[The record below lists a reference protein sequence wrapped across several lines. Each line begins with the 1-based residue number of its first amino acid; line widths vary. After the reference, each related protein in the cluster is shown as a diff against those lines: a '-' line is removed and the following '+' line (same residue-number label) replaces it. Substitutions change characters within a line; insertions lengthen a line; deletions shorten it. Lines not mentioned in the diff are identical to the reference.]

1 MGLRKFKIILAV
13 GGILW
18 LISSASAQEVQ
29 YEKMDDDQVEH
40 WYHPKSQRS
49 WFQIQVEK
57 ISNVLWAGKK
67 APFGRSV
74 ALLTGVSDY
83 QYLTP
88 DLPSVENDLRDMRK
102 FLLQQGGFDEVFVIK
117 NSNLNRNI
125 IERYIKDELPKRV
138 GRDGRLLFYF
148 SGHGA
153 DKRGSNTGYMQF
165 SKARADQFY
174 GDEVLAVKSVETW
187 SDEVEVKHLLAL
199 LDCCSSGLAF
209 ADKGKARCDQ
219 AIFKTLSGN
228 GSRVVA
234 TAGTADQ
241 KTYAL
246 KARDGGN
253 GIFTRAFL
261 DVFASEAENV
271 GKCGLF
277 TIDEVISQVKR
288 NVSEFSSRYQKEV
301 TPRIWTLADRTYQGT
316 FVFLNPGVKK
326 LTFTDQQIAAGDLVR
341 KSGAAT
347 GDKYGTLRVISQYDG
362 LVIIDGA
369 EIGQVAAGAA
379 MEYFP
384 VKTGRRSVTVT
395 GSGDSNTQK
404 ITVSQDR
411 VARLVFRRKSLPDL
425 ASKTPD
431 LTPGRRQP
439 TYDLRKTAKTL
450 SQDDAKKMLRKY
462 DYYSTDQYSW
472 SKPWSNPQGKGI
484 DNEFAVQ
491 MNGKVVYDAAT
502 GLSWQQSGSSN
513 MTFKK
518 AEAYIQKLNREDH
531 GGYSDWRLPT
541 LEEAMSLMEPKE
553 LNGDLH
559 IDSKFDKT
567 QRWIW
572 TADKKSASRAW
583 VVYFSNGDCSFNVID
598 IFFVH
603 VRAVR

>member
-1 MGLRKFKIILAV
+1 MGLRRFKIILAIV
-13 GGILW
+13 GILW

-40 WYHPKSQRS
+40 WYHPISQRS

-125 IERYIKDELPKRV
+125 IERYIKDELPKKV

-234 TAGTADQ
+234 TAGTAGQ

-271 GKCGLF
+271 GKCGLL

-301 TPRIWTLADRTYQGT
+301 TPRMWTMADRTYQGT
-316 FVFLNPGVKK
+316 FVFLNPGVKN
-326 LTFTDQQIAAGDLVR
+326 LTFTDQQIAGGDLVR

-347 GDKYGTLRVISQYDG
+347 GEKYGTLRVISQYDG
-362 LVIIDGA
+362 LVMIDGA

-425 ASKTPD
+425 ASKNPD
-431 LTPGRRQP
+431 LTPSRRQP
-439 TYDLRKTAKTL
+439 TYKLRKTAKRL
-450 SQDDAKKMLRKY
+450 SEDDVKKMLKKY
-462 DYYSTDQYSW
+462 DYYSTDQYSR
-472 SKPWSNPQGKGI
+472 SNPYSNPQGKGI

-502 GLSWQQSGSSN
+502 GLSWQQSGSSS

-518 AEAYIQKLNREDH
+518 AEAYIQKLNREDY

-541 LEEAMSLMEPKE
+541 LEEAMSLMEPKK
-553 LNGDLH
+553 LNGNLH

-567 QRWIW
+567 QSWIW
-572 TADKKSASRAW
+572 TADKKSASSAW
-583 VVYFSNGDCSFNVID
+583 VVYFIYGNCDLTPVDYGNF
-598 IFFVH
+598 

>member
-1 MGLRKFKIILAV
+1 MVLKQFNLFLAV
-13 GGILW
+13 SCSLW
-18 LISSASAQEVQ
+18 LISSALAQEIQ
-29 YEKMDDDQVEH
+29 YEKLDDGQVEH
-40 WYHPKSQRS
+40 WYHPENQRS

-347 GDKYGTLRVISQYDG
+347 GEKYGTLRVISQYDG

-450 SQDDAKKMLRKY
+450 SHDDAKKMLKKY
-462 DYYSTDQYSW
+462 DYYSTDQYSR

-484 DNEFAVQ
+484 DNEFTLRK
-491 MNGKVVYDAAT
+491 NGKVVYDAAT
-502 GLSWQQSGSSN
+502 GLTWQQPGSPKM
-513 MTFKK
+513 MTSP
-518 AEAYIQKLNREDH
+518 A
-531 GGYSDWRLPT
+531 
-541 LEEAMSLMEPKE
+541 
-553 LNGDLH
+553 
-559 IDSKFDKT
+559 
-567 QRWIW
+567 
-572 TADKKSASRAW
+572 RATP
-583 VVYFSNGDCSFNVID
+583 CSTTPFRKM
-598 IFFVH
+598 FP
-603 VRAVR
+603 RSTS

>member
-1 MGLRKFKIILAV
+1 MGLRQFKIILALSGV
-13 GGILW
+13 LW
-18 LISSASAQEVQ
+18 LIPSAAAQVQ
-29 YEKMDDDQVEH
+29 YEKLDNGKVEH
-40 WYHPKSQRS
+40 WYHPQSQS
-49 WFQIQVEK
+49 TWFQIQVEK
-57 ISNVLWAGKK
+57 ISNVFWAGKK

-83 QYLTP
+83 QHLTP

-117 NSNLNRNI
+117 NINLDRNI
-125 IERYIKDELPKRV
+125 VERYIKKVLPQLV
-138 GRDGRLLFYF
+138 GKEGRLLFYF

-153 DKRGSNTGYMQF
+153 DKSGSDTGYMQF
-165 SKARADQFY
+165 HQAQAGEFFGND
-174 GDEVLAVKSVETW
+174 VLAVKSVETW
-187 SDEVEVKHLLAL
+187 SDEVEVKHLLVL

-209 ADKGKARCDQ
+209 ADKGKTRCDQ

-261 DVFASEAENV
+261 DVFTSEEENV

-288 NVSEFSSRYQKEV
+288 NVSDFSSRYQKEV

-316 FVFLNPGVKK
+316 FVFLNPGVKN

-341 KSGAAT
+341 KSGAAK
-347 GDKYGTLRVISQYDG
+347 GDQYGTLRVISQYDG
-362 LVIIDGA
+362 LVIIDGV
-369 EIGQVAAGAA
+369 EIGQAAAGAA
-379 MEYFP
+379 MEHFP
-384 VKTGRRSVTVT
+384 VKTGQRVVTVT

-404 ITVSQDR
+404 ITVSQNET
-411 VARLVFRRKSLPDL
+411 ARLVFRKSLPDV

-431 LTPGRRQP
+431 LTPSRRQP
-439 TYDLRKTAKTL
+439 TYDLRKPAKTL
-450 SQDDAKKMLRKY
+450 SKDDAKKMLKKY
-462 DYYSTDQYSW
+462 DFYSTGAYTW
-472 SKPWSNPQGKGI
+472 TKPYSNPKGKGI
-484 DNEFAVQ
+484 ANEFAVQ

-513 MTFKK
+513 LINFNETQ
-518 AEAYIQKLNREDH
+518 AYIQKLNREDY
-531 GGYSDWRLPT
+531 GGYADWRLPT
-541 LEEAMSLMEPKE
+541 LEEAMSLMEPYK
-553 LNGDLH
+553 LNRDLH

-567 QRWIW
+567 QEYIW
-572 TADKKSASRAW
+572 TADKESASVAW
-583 VVYFSNGDCSFNVID
+583 VVLFDYGFCGFNLVGINYY
-598 IFFVH
+598 